1 MPTLFDLVNG
11 DKNFNYYT
19 GKGNFTQKSIPFGK
33 DRPGG
38 GSSGQPYVTTSPN
51 DVKDNIGIINTI
63 KEAARD
69 VTRVT
74 RFLADFPKG
83 PMFVAKQVGLQLMN
97 PKMEALIDPNP
108 YTPPFGNSSKL
119 GRVGNSIA
127 TSLDRI
133 TTDIGVTRIYNPLC
147 TNLLAQVAGSF
158 IGEHFVRAGLTLNMD
173 DHDKY
178 TYIATTNEANDNNR
192 LVSLLRGLTWGGDNV
207 FPNLKSGQIYTEQ
220 KELFSYKG
228 GGNSTYGVGSTS
240 IKSYGSTFA
249 AEKSSAVGKAKYTP
263 IPYADI
269 LNINTSGIIQS
280 TSVALGNVT
289 GPHGTFD
296 FRSQDFRAYKRALN
310 PESVPDY
317 KKNPDP
323 MSKGGYI
330 GTRITLDTVANTQKY
345 NIYNRLGIINTNQK
359 DGFGPQWQDRINAL
373 SLYYGDGPIGLNST
387 DMNGTIVDKD
397 VVRDLIKFR
406 IKALDNSSKGKGTF
420 MIFRAFLHSNP
431 TDNTTATWNAI
442 KYVGRGESFYSYD
455 GVENQMSVGFTV
467 VAFSRQEMKPLYQK
481 LNYLKSTMYP
491 DYTTSGKM
499 RGTIHEIT
507 IGDYIKYQ
515 PCVITS
521 LSISIPE
528 ETTWE
533 IALNS
538 PDETSNK
545 LDKDMHE
552 LPMMLKVS
560 MEFTPIWNF
569 LPKKGTTDGTTFT
582 TPPFIGINNTVGED
596 RNNEWAT
603 NVLPKDTTTAQPPQ
617 QNISYPSNSNAKKLG
632 LVN

>member
-51 DVKDNIGIINTI
+51 DAKDNIGIINTLQ
-63 KEAARD
+63 EAARD

-83 PMFVAKQVGLQLMN
+83 PKFIAKQVGLQLMN
-97 PKMEALIDPNP
+97 PKMESVVSNVDNNYL
-108 YTPPFGNSSKL
+108 FGDTTFKRGVNS
-119 GRVGNSIA
+119 
-127 TSLDRI
+127 T
-133 TTDIGVTRIYNPLC
+133 IGVFNRVKNELGPTRIYNPLC

-158 IGEHFVRAGLTLNMD
+158 IGEHFVRAGMSLNMD

-178 TYIATTNEANDNNR
+178 TYIADTNNRENNNR
-192 LVSLLRGLTWGGDNV
+192 LVNILRGMSFGNVAALPSLKKGDLYLTN
-207 FPNLKSGQIYTEQ
+207 
-220 KELFSYKG
+220 KELFSYVG
-228 GGNSTYGVGSTS
+228 GGNSTYGVGRTS

-249 AEKSSAVGKAKYTP
+249 AIKSPQALSAKVTS
-263 IPYADI
+263 IPYSDIIQIGSVNADMLGSNTDAI
-269 LNINTSGIIQS
+269 LNNASVPSQNTFNFK
-280 TSVALGNVT
+280 T
-289 GPHGTFD
+289 
-296 FRSQDFRAYKRALN
+296 QDFRAYKRALDPDN
-310 PESVPDY
+310 YPAYTQNKES
-317 KKNPDP
+317 KFAAARSG
-323 MSKGGYI
+323 M
-330 GTRITLDTVANTQKY
+330 RIDLDTNKNANS
-345 NIYNRLGIINTNQK
+345 NNVFNRLGVINTNNK
-359 DGFGPQWQDRINAL
+359 DGYAVQYEDRINAL
-373 SLYYGDGPIGLNST
+373 SLYYGEGPIGLDSV
-387 DMNGTIVDKD
+387 DMNKIPVNAER
-397 VVRDLIKFR
+397 VRDLIKFR
-406 IKALDNSSKGKGTF
+406 IKALDNDNKNMGTF
-420 MIFRAFLHSNP
+420 MVFRAFLHSNP

-467 VAFSRQEMKPLYQK
+467 VAFSRQEMMPLYQK

-528 ETTWE
+528 DTTWE

-538 PDETSNK
+538 PDPTIND

-560 MEFTPIWNF
+560 LEFTPIWKF
-569 LPKKGTTDGTTFT
+569 LPRKGTTNGTGVFI
-582 TPPFIGINNTVGED
+582 TPPFIGIDNEQGSKRD
-596 RNNEWAT
+596 NEWARNT
-603 NVLPKDTTTAQPPQ
+603 KEPFLTTQK
-617 QNISYPSNSNAKKLG
+617 ISSNSTQGKK
-632 LVN
+632 